1 MIDTPTVDWF
11 AISPSLA
18 LLSAAA
24 VAMLGAVLVPR
35 WLRRPLAAF
44 ACAAGFVVAFV
55 FAVLLY
61 EDGEQRET
69 VIADAVVHD
78 RFGAFAIM
86 LVAGAGLLAVGV
98 SYAERGLGEHAG
110 EYFALLAAA
119 GAGMAFLVT
128 ANNLMTLFLGLEW
141 FSLCLYVMC
150 AIDVGLVGSLEAGLK
165 YLVVGSFGSAILL
178 FGSALVYGATGELG
192 FDAIARVTAE
202 QGLSDDG
209 LLLAGLAML
218 ITGLG
223 FKASAAP
230 FHQWTPDVYEGA
242 PSPVTAFMSAATK
255 VVALTLMLRVLVTAF
270 PEFDDLWTIALAVVA
285 CLSLAVGN
293 LAALVQRRVKRM
305 LAYSSVSHAGFMLI
319 AIAANNDLGEQAL
332 LYYLIPYSAMSLGSF
347 AVVAARERE
356 LGQTVTLDNLAGF
369 GWERPLLG
377 LSLWVFM
384 LGFAGLPLTGGFVGK
399 VYVFSAAWD
408 RDWIWLIIVGVVAT
422 AVSLYYYLAVIRAI
436 YMRPEAELRL
446 APRTADAGAKP
457 PHPEGGA
464 ASVALGGAPP
474 REILLSSSVLACL
487 AVTVGSFFAV
497 QPLIDVAKDAANS
510 LPL

>member
-1 MIDTPTVDWF
+1 VIETPSIAWF

-18 LLSAAA
+18 LLGAAA

-35 WLRRPLAAF
+35 WFRRPLAAF
-44 ACAAGFVVAFV
+44 ACAAGYVAAFV
-55 FAVLLY
+55 CAVLLF
-61 EDGEQRET
+61 DRSEQAET
-69 VIADAVVHD
+69 VIADAVVRD
-78 RFGAFAIM
+78 RFGALAIM
-86 LVAGAGLLAVGV
+86 IVAGAGLLAVGV

-119 GAGMAFLVT
+119 GAGMAFLLT

-192 FDAIARVTAE
+192 FEAIARATAA
-202 QGLSDDG
+202 QGLDSDG
-209 LLLAGLAML
+209 LMLAGLAM
-218 ITGLG
+218 IIAGLG

-255 VVALTLMLRVLVTAF
+255 VVALGLMLRVLVTAF
-270 PEFDDLWTIALAVVA
+270 PEFDELWTIALAVVA
-285 CLSLAVGN
+285 CVSLAVGN

-305 LAYSSVSHAGFMLI
+305 LAYSSISHAGFMLI
-319 AIAANNDLGEQAL
+319 AIAANNELGGRAL

-399 VYVFSAAWD
+399 LYVFSAAWD

-446 APRTADAGAKP
+446 APA
-457 PHPEGGA
+457 
-464 ASVALGGAPP
+464 GGAPP
-474 REILLSSSVLACL
+474 RELLLSASVVACL

-497 QPLIDVAKDAANS
+497 QPLIDVAKDAASS